1 MVEKLWISGVIV
13 AFLSFGIKAGLG
25 IGSKMFNPAVTR
37 MQAALFFITSLVTY
51 MALFA
56 GLYLVVT
63 RLNLIAY
70 LDRLSHLLQYGM
82 SVHIAV
88 ALGLGVWGIKLL
100 LKPENIQQSGSKAG
114 LLLMLP
120 CPVCAAVI
128 LLNLTL
134 ALSLSKMSPLA
145 TTLFLFALFWTIIL
159 LTLLA
164 LAAIRGRAGVNNG
177 FLGASMVLIAIYF
190 LATVLIAPIY
200 PKIKPAFAM
209 AASNNPISRMDP
221 HSTVILCVCC
231 LILTGVGFARFQL
244 RKGEVS

>member
-1 MVEKLWISGVIV
+1 MIEKLWISGVII
-13 AFLSFGIKAGLG
+13 AFLSFGIKVGMG
-25 IGSKMFNPAVTR
+25 IGSRMFNPSVTM
-37 MQAALFFITSLVTY
+37 MQAALFFIISLVTY
-51 MALFA
+51 MALFT

-63 RLNLIAY
+63 LLNLLAY

-100 LKPENIQQSGSKAG
+100 LKPENDQQSGSRAG
-114 LLLMLP
+114 FLLMLP

-134 ALSLSKMSPLA
+134 ALSLSNLSPLA
-145 TTLFLFALFWTIIL
+145 TTLFLFALFWAIIL

-164 LAAIRGRAGVNNG
+164 LVVIRGSTGVNNG

-209 AASNNPISRMDP
+209 AASNNPISRMD
-221 HSTVILCVCC
+221 SNATLILCICC
-231 LILTGVGFARFQL
+231 LILTGFGFIRYHI